1 MTYRE
6 SYERCKTLQEL
17 EDEVQRDIIMAG
29 IIGNPDRVKIIKQT
43 AEEVA
48 NSKFKGADNIE

>member
-1 MTYRE
+1 MTYKE
-6 SYERCKTLQEL
+6 SYEKCKTLQEL

-48 NSKFKGADNIE
+48 NIKFKGADNIE

>member
-1 MTYRE
+1 MTYKE
-6 SYERCKTLQEL
+6 SYEKCKTLQEL

-29 IIGNPDRVKIIKQT
+29 IINPDRVKIIKQT

-48 NSKFKGADNIE
+48 NRKFKGDDNK

>member
-1 MTYRE
+1 
-6 SYERCKTLQEL
+6 
-17 EDEVQRDIIMAG
+17 MAG

-48 NSKFKGADNIE
+48 NRKFKGDDK

>member
-1 MTYRE
+1 MTYKE
-6 SYERCKTLQEL
+6 SYEKCKTLQEL

-29 IIGNPDRVKIIKQT
+29 IIGNPDRVKTIKEA

-48 NSKFKGADNIE
+48 NRKFKGADNIE

>member
-1 MTYRE
+1 MTYKE
-6 SYERCKTLQEL
+6 SYEKCKTLQEL

-29 IIGNPDRVKIIKQT
+29 IIGNPDRIKIIKQE

-48 NSKFKGADNIE
+48 NIKFKGADNIE

>member
-1 MTYRE
+1 MTYKE
-6 SYERCKTLQEL
+6 SYEKCKTLQEL

-48 NSKFKGADNIE
+48 NRKFKGADNIE

>member
-1 MTYRE
+1 MTYKE
-6 SYERCKTLQEL
+6 SYEKCKTLQEL

-48 NSKFKGADNIE
+48 NRKFKGDDNK